1 MVMKNM
7 LTTRKI
13 FLIVFF
19 SLQIA
24 GILVGRFTKTKFFC
38 WAPYDEI
45 SFYDIDVTVDGV
57 ELGKDEITDR
67 YRKPEY
73 GRENRS
79 IHNLISIIRQY
90 ETTYGK
96 QDNAIIELSFIT
108 NGHSE
113 KIWTWP
119 EDKIIP

>member
-1 MVMKNM
+1 MKSKI
-7 LTTRKI
+7 TGRRI
-13 FLIVFF
+13 FLIIFF
-19 SLQIA
+19 TLQVL
-24 GILVGRFTKTKFFC
+24 GIVIGRFTSTKYFC

-45 SFYDIDVTVDGV
+45 SFYDIDVSIDGQK
-57 ELGKDEITDR
+57 LDDEQISAR

-79 IHNLISIIRQY
+79 IHNLISIIKQY

-96 QDNAIIELSFIT
+96 GDNARVELSFIK

-113 KIWTWP
+113 KTWSWP
-119 EDKIIP
+119 EDNIIQ

>member
-1 MVMKNM
+1 MKN
-7 LTTRKI
+7 KI
-13 FLIVFF
+13 TVRNAFLIIFF

-24 GILVGRFTKTKFFC
+24 GILVSRFTKTRFFC

-45 SFYDIDVTVDGV
+45 SFYDIDVSIDGK
-57 ELGKDEITDR
+57 ELDEEKISDR

-96 QDNAIIELSFIT
+96 DDNASVELSFIK

-113 KIWTWP
+113 KTWTWP
-119 EDKIIP
+119 EDNIIP